1 MTEEDFNKLIE
12 ELKVDLKIYDEMIKD
27 VSSDMIAEG
36 FTQYPVFIATEH
48 EVKMGEMILDKN
60 DHAATYN
67 IYATTLEEMVDKQLV
82 LESKKS
88 EFIRTYKDPKK
99 FMCIMLLTSTVASFV
114 FVPYKS

>member
-27 VSSDMIAEG
+27 VSLDMVAEG

-48 EVKMGEMILDKN
+48 EVKLGELILDKN

-82 LESKKS
+82 LESKKA
-88 EFIRTYKDPKK
+88 EFIRTYKDSKK
-99 FMCIMLLTSTVASFV
+99 FMCIMLLTATVASFV

>member
-82 LESKKS
+82 LESKKA